1 MDLEDTAAAVAG
13 PPAVAVDPEAVA
25 DPATTA

>member
-1 MDLEDTAAAVAG
+1 VGLEDTAAAVAG
-13 PPAVAVDPEAVA
+13 PPAAAVDPEAAV